1 MTPEQALNVLAQ
13 ATEPNV
19 RLTRADYVL
28 INRALGVLE
37 ELIKKQAPVEEKVS
51 GGD

>member
-1 MTPEQALNVLAQ
+1 MTPEQALNILAQ

-28 INRALGVLE
+28 INQALGVLE
-37 ELIKKQAPVEEKVS
+37 ELIKNQLQVQEKVV
-51 GGD
+51 GGS